1 MHELKHASIN
11 KIRPMFL
18 KHLWNFQNTKRGF
31 MTHMKFFK
39 HGSTL
44 LQQLINSCKSWLNL
58 GLFTFQINLYLHQ
71 NNCLPLTMEDQNI
84 LQMST
89 WLVDIPFANLHSN
102 LRQVLHHFP
111 FTFIFIQ
118 VIKLSDHEHV
128 FHTHRYANSAL
139 YLVNWSFFAS
149 CHIYAPKLWSPRL

>member
-1 MHELKHASIN
+1 MPQSTKLDQC
-11 KIRPMFL
+11 FL
-18 KHLWNFQNTKRGF
+18 NICGTSKKRKKGF
-31 MTHMKFFK
+31 MTHMKPFK

-44 LQQLINSCKSWLNL
+44 LQQVINSCKSWLNL
-58 GLFTFQINLYLHQ
+58 GLFTFQIDLYLHQ

-84 LQMST
+84 LQVST

-102 LRQVLHHFP
+102 LRQVLHHLP

-118 VIKLSDHEHV
+118 VIKLGDHEHV